1 MSRFIKNDNTQHLGS
16 ILSWIGISSYKP
28 HYLFHT
34 SISYIVSCH
43 NGVLFLLI
51 DFCLRRKA
59 TQRIEDSRYNYG
71 NGILF
76 YSTSSVLSN
85 GGGCQGSAKG
95 VLTYYCMRCVRN
107 KQATYPKCGS
117 KMMKKMV
124 S

>member
-1 MSRFIKNDNTQHLGS
+1 MSRFIDNTQFLGS
-16 ILSWIGISSYKP
+16 ILSRMGISSYKP

-43 NGVLFLLI
+43 SGVFFLLI

-59 TQRIEDSRYNYG
+59 TQRIEDSRYSYG
-71 NGILF
+71 NGMLF
-76 YSTSSVLSN
+76 YSASPVFSN
-85 GGGCQGSAKG
+85 GGGCQGSVRA
-95 VLTYYCMRCVRN
+95 LTYYCIICVRN
-107 KQATYPKCGS
+107 IQAAYPKCRS